1 MLRCKKNI
9 PFIILAFISI
19 LVVALYGV
27 AYMDAALRKQQLAS
41 YNFLYIAN
49 AVYKNKLAL
58 KIYGYLFIIIV
69 MAFLYLFIADTKSY
83 KSDQVK
89 ITDTISTPVPAG
101 QGQCGTARWLSKKE
115 YDKAF
120 SNYEFDMDILKEWD
134 KIKLDDIKEELRRMK

>member
-1 MLRCKKNI
+1 MIKCKKNI
-9 PFIILAFISI
+9 PFVVFAFIACLI
-19 LVVALYGV
+19 IALYAT
-27 AYMDAALRKQQLAS
+27 AYMDAALRKQQLTS
-41 YNFLYIAN
+41 FKFLYIVN

-58 KIYGYLFIIIV
+58 KIYGYLIITII
-69 MAFLYLFIADTKSY
+69 MAFLYLFISDTKSY

-134 KIKLDDIKEELRRMK
+134 KIKLDDIKEELRRIK